1 MTPQGRLIGLIGRWE
16 VTRPASPL
24 AVTDRRRPLWLSAW
38 TMGWVRAGQW
48 PSWLLVPTVLP
59 FFWTGALL
67 WVLTTLGPPPQTCS
81 DVMSV
86 KRDPQSPRR
95 CHDNTTHT
103 Q

>member
-1 MTPQGRLIGLIGRWE
+1 M
-16 VTRPASPL
+16 A
-24 AVTDRRRPLWLSAW
+24 LS
-38 TMGWVRAGQW
+38 MDHGVGQ
-48 PSWLLVPTVLP
+48 SWAM
-59 FFWTGALL
+59 ALL
-67 WVLTTLGPPPQTCS
+67 APGPHSFTLFLDGGAAVGTHHPGTPPPQTCS